1 MQLKWS
7 LIWAFVVIIAYLADP
22 AAQVYSYRSVCIKS
36 EAEQLYHHIPQY
48 LRLPSCFMKLN
59 LSRYSWGAFSGC
71 GDIPLCTAW
80 WGRYKKNGYK
90 KVICRY
96 NVVIVFAKCYAIV
109 CLMVP
114 HNSLSHNSE
123 FKFIDIWTT
132 FKKTFSFHH
141 KISKWKCFMF
151 CFGKMSSYHHS
162 ANSLPTFAQFGCH
175 AKKYMNLQT

>member
-1 MQLKWS
+1 MKPTKCAYNEEWS
-7 LIWAFVVIIAYLADP
+7 LQLDHLTKIGHTCIIKYMYIRSIFLIRAIKMIIDLGFVVILSYPADP

-59 LSRYSWGAFSGC
+59 LSRYSWGAFSGW

-96 NVVIVFAKCYAIV
+96 NVVIVFAK
-109 CLMVP
+109 
-114 HNSLSHNSE
+114 HNSLSHTVLSGLYNPPRDWSQW
-123 FKFIDIWTT
+123 I
-132 FKKTFSFHH
+132 
-141 KISKWKCFMF
+141 
-151 CFGKMSSYHHS
+151 
-162 ANSLPTFAQFGCH
+162 A
-175 AKKYMNLQT
+175 